1 MNNEF
6 VITSDNN
13 CDLSKEFL
21 SENNVDVCYLSFSM
35 DNKTYDCVETTL
47 DDHEFYEKM
56 RLGNMPTTAQVN
68 PTQMIEM
75 FKKHLDEGKD
85 ILHIS
90 FSSNLSGTYNNA
102 VLAKEEVEKKYPERK
117 IIVID
122 SLAASLGQ
130 GMLIHSAVKLKNEG
144 KSIDEVA
151 TWLEE
156 NKLHACHF
164 FTVSDLNHLY
174 RGGRVSKTAAFLGT
188 LIHIKPILYVDNE
201 GRLIPSTKV
210 KGRKKSIQTLVD
222 KMKENIGDYKND
234 TIFISHGD
242 CMEDIEYLK
251 ELITK
256 EFGKKEFIVNYVSP
270 TIGAHSGPDTIAL
283 FFYGKTRII

>member
-1 MNNEF
+1 MNNEYI
-6 VITSDNN
+6 ITSDNN
-13 CDLSKEFL
+13 CDLPRDFL
-21 SENNVDVCYLSFSM
+21 SENGVELCYLSFTM
-35 DNKTYDCVETTL
+35 DNETYDGVEKIL
-47 DDHEFYEKM
+47 DDHVFYDKM
-56 RLGNMPTTAQVN
+56 RGGQMPTTAQVN
-68 PTQMIEM
+68 PSQLVEM

-85 ILHIS
+85 ILHIA

-102 VLAKEEVEKKYPERK
+102 IIAKEELEKDYQQRK

-130 GMLIHSAVKLKNEG
+130 GMLIFSAVNLKKQG
-144 KSIDEVA
+144 KTIDEVA
-151 TWLEE
+151 NWVEE

-201 GRLIPSTKV
+201 GRLIPSIKV
-210 KGRKKSIQTLVD
+210 KGRKKSIETLVQ
-222 KMKENIGDYKND
+222 KMKQNIGDYEND

-242 CMEDIEYLK
+242 CAEDIEYLK
-251 ELITK
+251 QLINK
-256 EFGKKEFIVNYVSP
+256 EFGEKNFVINFVSP

-283 FFYGKTRII
+283 FFYGNSRII